1 MTDEEIERF
10 ALVLKECARIRAL
23 IAREEAA
30 LSNGEH
36 DYGNTDSRCAKSAS
50 ARRTAPRRVPQRAR
64 KEPGEFAESRRTR
77 RSIRWI
83 LREAEGKKSY
93 AEKLRSVL
101 RPTLLGWTP

>member
-36 DYGNTDSRCAKSAS
+36 DHGIPIAAVPPEQRPSGLTRATDA
-50 ARRTAPRRVPQRAR
+50 
-64 KEPGEFAESRRTR
+64 
-77 RSIRWI
+77 
-83 LREAEGKKSY
+83 
-93 AEKLRSVL
+93 
-101 RPTLLGWTP
+101 